1 MSGRTDTRTDTDR
14 LDWLERGPAIGTLRT
29 DTSVYVETYTG
40 EEWVAGTFRDAIDAA
55 MDAEE
60 RG

>member
-1 MSGRTDTRTDTDR
+1 MSGWTDTRTDTER
-14 LDWLERGPAIGTLRT
+14 LDWLERGSAIGTLRT
-29 DTSVYVETYTG
+29 DTSVYVEMDTG
-40 EEWVAGTFRDAIDAA
+40 EEWVSGTFRDVIDAA